1 MNAFL
6 KRVVYIAA
14 VMWLVFHAFGVL
26 MIIRAGDPDP
36 LIAAFVI
43 DACAISAA
51 GLMFVAIKLF
61 PEDDEDD

>member
-1 MNAFL
+1 MDAFL
-6 KRVVYIAA
+6 KRVVSIAA
-14 VMWLVFHAFGVL
+14 VMWLIFHAFGVL
-26 MIIRAGDPDP
+26 
-36 LIAAFVI
+36 IAALVI